1 MQPTQTSRQRVAPW
15 SCCALTVFLT
25 RCCRPSSRANASWAG
40 SEQRGGRIDDECGV
54 HAAVRRYASRRNT
67 HKTRLTPAVTCAP
80 RLRVALATHA
90 QSASRRRRLGECR
103 HLCEN
108 APRRF
113 EDEKTVRWKSNSYT
127 NTCTIMFSLAK
138 CQVQRMRL
146 SSATAHRIA
155 CERGVTGLQTGTRA
169 HLRHAETSA

>member
-1 MQPTQTSRQRVAPW
+1 MRRGLVQSREADELMTNAAHMQRCVDMPLDETPTKHGSRQQLRVPPA
-15 SCCALTVFLT
+15 CG
-25 RCCRPSSRANASWAG
+25 SR
-40 SEQRGGRIDDECGV
+40 
-54 HAAVRRYASRRNT
+54 SRRT
-67 HKTRLTPAVTCAP
+67 
-80 RLRVALATHA
+80 
-90 QSASRRRRLGECR
+90 QSASRPRSRRLGECR

-127 NTCTIMFSLAK
+127 NTCTIMFSLTK